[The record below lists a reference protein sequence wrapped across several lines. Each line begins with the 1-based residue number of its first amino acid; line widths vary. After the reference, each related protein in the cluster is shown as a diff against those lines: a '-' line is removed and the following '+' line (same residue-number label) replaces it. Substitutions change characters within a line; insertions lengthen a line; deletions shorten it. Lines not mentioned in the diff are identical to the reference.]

1 CLFILGQQLGQ
12 RRFIVLGGFDRLGLG
27 GHHAGKLARRRR
39 RFRDFLFHG
48 LGLDC
53 LFILG
58 QQFGQRRF
66 IVLDGFDRLGL
77 GGHDP
82 GKLAR
87 RRFRDF
93 LFHGLG
99 LDCLFILGQ
108 QLGQRRFIVLDG
120 FDRLGLGGHHAGK
133 LARRRRRFR
142 DFLFHWL
149 GLDCFFSLGQQ
160 RGQRRIVGD
169 GRGHF
174 GLLLHG
180 GGRLFRRGSRFSGFG
195 LGQHLGRFRFK
206 GFRQR
211 RGQLS

>member
-1 CLFILGQQLGQ
+1 GCRRDLIRGACEWLEDILQGML
-12 RRFIVLGGFDRLGLG
+12 
-27 GHHAGKLARRRR
+27 AGAW
-39 RFRDFLFHG
+39 
-48 LGLDC
+48 
-53 LFILG
+53 
-58 QQFGQRRF
+58 FGQRQIF
-66 IVLDGFDRLGL
+66 HN
-77 GGHDP
+77 GGQFVR
-82 GKLAR
+82 GGG
-87 RRFRDF
+87 RFRDF

-108 QLGQRRFIVLDG
+108 QLGQRRFIVLGG